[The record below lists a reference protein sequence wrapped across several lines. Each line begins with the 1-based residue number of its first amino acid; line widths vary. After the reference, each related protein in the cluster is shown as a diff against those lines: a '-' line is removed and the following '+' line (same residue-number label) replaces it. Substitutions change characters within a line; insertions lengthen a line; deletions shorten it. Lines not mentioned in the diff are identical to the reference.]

1 MSFLVCQVHSIQYP
15 YLKER
20 KIVRQKLGKVDIV
33 NRAQHQ
39 NVLIFL
45 WVFQLQM
52 KREKMN

>member
-1 MSFLVCQVHSIQYP
+1 MSFLVCQVHSIQFP